1 MRVAVGLGG
10 NTPQTRDAFKQVRQS
25 WENQLDKVQ
34 FSSLYSTKPQ
44 DDLEQADFW
53 NAVMLGDWSG
63 TPLELLEI
71 LLTWELQS
79 GRIRNPLR
87 PKGPR
92 ILDLDL
98 LLFGP
103 LVLTSERLTLPH
115 PRMSQRAFVL
125 IPLLELLPD
134 SLDPRNESSW
144 SLALTA
150 LGDQGVVMAEKTW

>member
-10 NTPQTRDAFKQVRQS
+10 NTPQTRDALKQVRQS

-34 FSSLYSTKPQ
+34 FSSLYRTKPQ

-53 NAVMLGDWSG
+53 NAVMLGEWSG
-63 TPLELLEI
+63 TPLELLDI

-79 GRIRNPLR
+79 GRVRNPLR

-92 ILDLDL
+92 VLDLDL

-125 IPLLELLPD
+125 IPLLELLPE
-134 SLDPRNESSW
+134 SLDPRNETPW
-144 SLALTA
+144 SLALTS

>member
-34 FSSLYSTKPQ
+34 FSSLYRTKPQ

-53 NAVMLGDWSG
+53 NAVMLGEWSG
-63 TPLELLEI
+63 TPLELLDI

-79 GRIRNPLR
+79 GRVRNPLR

-92 ILDLDL
+92 VLDLDL

-125 IPLLELLPD
+125 IPLLELLPE
-134 SLDPRNESSW
+134 SLDPRNETPW
-144 SLALTA
+144 SLALTS